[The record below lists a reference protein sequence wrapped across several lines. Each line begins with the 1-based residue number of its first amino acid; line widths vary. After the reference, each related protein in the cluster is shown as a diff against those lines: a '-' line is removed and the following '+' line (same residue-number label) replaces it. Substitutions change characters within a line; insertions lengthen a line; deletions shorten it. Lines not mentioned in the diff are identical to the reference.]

1 MSSVIVG
8 CSGAKQQKVLRQKM
22 KPSCF
27 GIVTNNGGTRMS
39 KLKFNIKDYP
49 GRYAMHCDSKD
60 KAAMFCKYLDSIGL
74 KWSSGGS
81 YLDDNFWTMEKEET
95 CYSFN
100 DGLFG
105 AVNFVDDGYKILE
118 FDDFDWSKPS
128 QTAKADTGKP
138 RLSLVSPYL
147 IEAVGT
153 VRTYGTEKYG
163 DSENWR
169 EVEPERYKDAL
180 MRHWVEYLK
189 NPESRY
195 AESGLLHIDHVACNV
210 NFLVEVAHA
219 ED

>member
-1 MSSVIVG
+1 MN
-8 CSGAKQQKVLRQKM
+8 
-22 KPSCF
+22 KP
-27 GIVTNNGGTRMS
+27 
-39 KLKFNIKDYP
+39 KFNIDDYP
-49 GRYAMHCDSKD
+49 GKYVMHCNSEG
-60 KAAMFCKYLDSIGL
+60 KAMVFCRYMDSIGL
-74 KWSSGGS
+74 KWSSGRS
-81 YLDDNFWTMEKEET
+81 YLDYNFWTNEKEET

-100 DGLFG
+100 DGEYDS
-105 AVNFVDDGYKILE
+105 AICYNDRPYTILE

-163 DSENWR
+163 SPDNWR
-169 EVEPERYKDAL
+169 EVEPDRYKDAL

-189 NPESRY
+189 NPDSRDT
-195 AESGLLHIDHVACNV
+195 ESGLLHIDHVACNV

>member
-1 MSSVIVG
+1 
-8 CSGAKQQKVLRQKM
+8 
-22 KPSCF
+22 
-27 GIVTNNGGTRMS
+27 MS
-39 KLKFNIKDYP
+39 KPKFNINDYP
-49 GRYAMHCDSKD
+49 GKYVMRCDSEG
-60 KAAMFCKYLDSIGL
+60 KAKVFSRYMDSIGL
-74 KWSSGGS
+74 KWSSGRS
-81 YLDDNFWTMEKEET
+81 YFNYNFWTDEKEET

-100 DGLFG
+100 DGEYASATYYNAKL
-105 AVNFVDDGYKILE
+105 YTILE
-118 FDDFDWSKPS
+118 FDDFDWTPGINPS
-128 QTAKADTGKP
+128 EPQLAKADTGKP

-163 DSENWR
+163 SPDSWR

-189 NPESRY
+189 NPESRD

>member
-1 MSSVIVG
+1 MN
-8 CSGAKQQKVLRQKM
+8 
-22 KPSCF
+22 KP
-27 GIVTNNGGTRMS
+27 
-39 KLKFNIKDYP
+39 KFNIDDYP
-49 GRYAMHCDSKD
+49 GKYVMHCNSKG
-60 KAAMFCKYLDSIGL
+60 KAKVFCRYMDSIGL
-74 KWSSGGS
+74 KWISGRS
-81 YLDDNFWTMEKEET
+81 YLDYNFWTIGKEQT

-100 DGLFG
+100 DGEYASAIYYNAKL
-105 AVNFVDDGYKILE
+105 YTILE

-147 IEAVGT
+147 IEAVGI

-163 DSENWR
+163 SPDSWR

-189 NPESRY
+189 NPESRDT
-195 AESGLLHIDHVACNV
+195 ESGLLHIDHVACNV

-219 ED
+219 KQD